1 MANSKQVIS
10 KYFKRSNFVI
20 FRPRQKK
27 LPYQVNLKVFDHLSN
42 SYVSLECKNNVK
54 YLVVLIDEKLS
65 RKHHISHIASKISM
79 SIGIIARHFVPLHTL
94 HHIYRSLNM
103 QPYLLYGIVA
113 WGRAGKTYR
122 TKILRLQKR
131 ALRLIFFGDYKSL
144 AVPFFI
150 SSNLLPLDLLY
161 FKSVAILMYDF
172 FNNLSPPQV
181 TNIFNFQSNINPYN
195 TRSSSRGNFSVQY
208 SRVEKQSPFHGTVLQ
223 SGTAY
228 QLKCVTHPKRIL
240 NPKFIKI
247 FGSRRLQ

>member
-1 MANSKQVIS
+1 M
-10 KYFKRSNFVI
+10 
-20 FRPRQKK
+20 
-27 LPYQVNLKVFDHLSN
+27 
-42 SYVSLECKNNVK
+42 
-54 YLVVLIDEKLS
+54 LIDENLS
-65 RKHHISHIASKISM
+65 WKRHISHIASKISM
-79 SIGIIARHFVPLHTL
+79 SIGIIARLRHFVPLHTL

-113 WGRAGKTYR
+113 WGLAGKTYR

-131 ALRLIFFGDYKSL
+131 ALPLMFFGDHKSH

-161 FKSVAILMYDF
+161 FKSVAILMYDV

-208 SRVEKQSPFHGTVLQ
+208 SRVEKQSPFHGTVLK
-223 SGTAY
+223 SRTAY
-228 QLKCVTHPKRIL
+228 LLKYVNLVSLTVHI
-240 NPKFIKI
+240 
-247 FGSRRLQ
+247 